1 MRRNLLSTDK
11 EIYQDYLV
19 AMILGEPVYLLC
31 EKHDCDRKTI
41 TNVKNR
47 MELHSPHGHHMREA
61 NWTHKY
67 KHVQE
72 LIDKKP
78 NERLQ
83 RALVREMYYKAGYD
97 LSEIVQYTKI
107 AKSKAIEYTN

>member
-11 EIYQDYLV
+11 DIYQDYLV
-19 AMILGEPVYLLC
+19 YMLLGEPVYLLC

-47 MELHSPHGHHMREA
+47 MEVNTPHGEHIREA

-67 KHVQE
+67 KHIQDK
-72 LIDKKP
+72 LDKKP
-78 NERLQ
+78 NEYIQ
-83 RALVREMYYKAGYD
+83 EALVREMYYKAGYD
-97 LSEIVQYTKI
+97 LSEIAKYTKI
-107 AKSKAIEYTN
+107 TKVKAKEYIQ